1 GSMMLDSYQ
10 DLIDELLG
18 TPQAVREV
26 IAGGAASETLR
37 LIAELRDRD
46 ALVLERL
53 QRMVRQPFPHLKALP
68 EIPEPGEPP
77 ADADALLTTFDS
89 GRGELVSLLM
99 NLTIKDWEK
108 PATHDT
114 RGHVSLADE
123 VEAHVEFDEDHV
135 ARILG

>member
-1 GSMMLDSYQ
+1 MLDSYQ

-18 TPQAVREV
+18 TPKAVREV
-26 IAGGAASETLR
+26 IAGGAAPETLR

-46 ALVLERL
+46 ALVLERV

-68 EIPEPGEPP
+68 ETPEPGEPP
-77 ADADALLTTFDS
+77 SDADALLAAFDT

-108 PATHDT
+108 TATHDT
-114 RGHVSLADE
+114 RDHVSVADE
-123 VEAHVEFDEDHV
+123 VESHVEFDEDHV
-135 ARILG
+135 ALIRG